1 MLDKLIYHIRKR
13 QPEKVGIEAYQAQ
26 SMITTFLKNEMQRQR
41 MHATIEEI
49 TQTGDKLTKIRKLV
63 PLYRR

>member
-1 MLDKLIYHIRKR
+1 
-13 QPEKVGIEAYQAQ
+13 
-26 SMITTFLKNEMQRQR
+26 MITTFLKNEMQRQR